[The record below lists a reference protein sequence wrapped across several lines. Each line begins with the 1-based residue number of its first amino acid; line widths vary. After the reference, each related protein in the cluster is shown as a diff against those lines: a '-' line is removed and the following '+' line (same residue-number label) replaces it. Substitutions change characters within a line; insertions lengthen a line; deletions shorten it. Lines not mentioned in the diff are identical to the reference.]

1 VSPET
6 QNAFGRRHVLQ
17 DLGWVVARDG
27 DHQRGTATIYPEMH
41 VPGTGHVRTSIL
53 ATWADVLSGYLAMD
67 VLSPRVPVTLELDVH
82 LFGPPPG
89 TGSING
95 IGRVL
100 KAGRTVFVARVDFF
114 NEEEADIG
122 FAAASFMAAPDTAL
136 TIARDGLERPAP
148 QGKQLHEAFADRAGC
163 QRREPGVAV
172 LSSSDESLNA
182 SNTLNGGLIA
192 LAVEEAV
199 LSLSPGQVLTS
210 LALRYLQPVRMG
222 PAVARAT
229 VQRDLAQVE
238 VRDAGNDD
246 RLCVVATARTEAA

>member
-1 VSPET
+1 MY
-6 QNAFGRRHVLQ
+6 
-17 DLGWVVARDG
+17 D
-27 DHQRGTATIYPEMH
+27 EMH

-53 ATWADVLSGYLAMD
+53 ASWADVLCGYLAMD

-89 TGSING
+89 RGSING
-95 IGRVL
+95 VGRVL
-100 KAGRTVFVARVDFF
+100 KAGRTVFVGRVDFF
-114 NEEEADIG
+114 GEDDSAVG
-122 FAAASFMAAPDTAL
+122 FAAASFMAAPDTTL
-136 TIARDGLERPAP
+136 TISREGPERPAP

-199 LSLSPGQVLTS
+199 LSLSPGKVVTS
-210 LALRYLQPVRMG
+210 LALRFLQPVRKG

-229 VQRDLAQVE
+229 MQRDLAQVE
-238 VRDAGNDD
+238 VHDAGNDD
-246 RLCVVATARTEAA
+246 RLCVVATARTEGARST